1 VHQVPTNLHGVPDLL
16 QEHRLD
22 LSQRSE
28 RKSYDSVQWA
38 LVFQDFDGRSLQP
51 RYCNQSLK
59 ASTLANGH
67 LSRKSID
74 QCSKFNVKRIKGG
87 CGGQLCVFRRAATN
101 AICHEEDANYD
112 PLTADGHQYS
122 IKRLSFLQF
131 LLAARNLQSDKLRTK
146 DKKVSQTLR

>member
-1 VHQVPTNLHGVPDLL
+1 MHQVPTNLHGVPDLL
-16 QEHRLD
+16 QKHRLD

-67 LSRKSID
+67 LSRESID
-74 QCSKFNVKRIKGG
+74 QCSKFNVKRIKSGF
-87 CGGQLCVFRRAATN
+87 GGQLCVFRRAATN
-101 AICHEEDANYD
+101 AVRNEEDANYD
-112 PLTADGHQYS
+112 SLTADGYQHS
-122 IKRLSFLQF
+122 IERLSLLQL
-131 LLAARNLQSDKLRTK
+131 LLAACNLQSD
-146 DKKVSQTLR
+146 